1 MLRNY
6 ESNMRLSK
14 QGQRQ
19 CVKAPPVKTP
29 AFGSYLH
36 SQRLVKSYGPLKKM
50 EILFI
55 LPYGANL
62 QVD

>member
-1 MLRNY
+1 
-6 ESNMRLSK
+6 MRLS
-14 QGQRQ
+14 QQAQEQ

-62 QVD
+62 HVD